1 MTYYDTS
8 KPRGERRFFIL
19 RGANLTCFES
29 ELMED
34 SGVRVACVADSQ
46 IAYTDSRA
54 ICLAG
59 DWYYIRA
66 GFMWEREGK
75 SLSFEC
81 EVSVHASA
89 VEHVVFFLP
98 AHAA

>member
-8 KPRGERRFFIL
+8 KPRGERRLFIL
-19 RGANLTCFES
+19 RGAYLTCFES
-29 ELMED
+29 EVMED

-46 IAYTDSRA
+46 IAYTDGRA

-59 DWYYIRA
+59 DWYSIRA
-66 GFMWEREGK
+66 GFTWKREGK

-81 EVSVHASA
+81 EVSVH
-89 VEHVVFFLP
+89 
-98 AHAA
+98 